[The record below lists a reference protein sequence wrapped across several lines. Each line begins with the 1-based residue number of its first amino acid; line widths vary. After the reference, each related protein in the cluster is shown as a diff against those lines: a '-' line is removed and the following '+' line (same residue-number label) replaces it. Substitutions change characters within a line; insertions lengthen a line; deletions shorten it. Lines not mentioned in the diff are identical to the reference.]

1 MRKIIFFLFLI
12 ELILLKKINALQ
24 WCESIGNNQ
33 ITKKEKII
41 IKCFSENEI
50 TEENCHQ
57 THFSIERN
65 EKIIHFEE
73 NSKRNKI
80 TFNQSITR
88 DDVIIECEKDIE
100 EFEFV
105 FFDEIENREKL
116 IERSERNETQMKYQ
130 YPTNLKGVSN
140 CAKYSPCNDELCAT
154 CNSGYYHSGISIK
167 NPVECSG

>member
-1 MRKIIFFLFLI
+1 MRKILFFLFLI

-24 WCESIGNNQ
+24 WCESIENNQ

-41 IKCFSENEI
+41 ITCFSENEI

-65 EKIIHFEE
+65 EKIPHFEE
-73 NSKRNKI
+73 NIKRKKI
-80 TFNQSITR
+80 IFNQSITR

-105 FFDEIENREKL
+105 FFDEIEKRE
-116 IERSERNETQMKYQ
+116 IN
-130 YPTNLKGVSN
+130 
-140 CAKYSPCNDELCAT
+140 
-154 CNSGYYHSGISIK
+154 
-167 NPVECSG
+167 